1 MANLKTTYL
10 GLELNSP
17 LVVGASSLSS
27 DPDKVKELEDAG
39 AGAIVFKSLFEEQ
52 IQLEELELM
61 SALEE
66 YEERNAE
73 MTRLFPSLKHAGP
86 KEYLLRLKKAKSN
99 LSIPLIASL
108 NAMHDDT
115 WIDWAKQIEET
126 GVDALELNFFT
137 TPRDFEMTGSDIIQK
152 QIDTLKSVRS
162 YVKIPIAVKLSSFYT
177 NPLSVINRMDLEKI
191 NGFVLFNKMFQP
203 DIDIEKEQLEQSIIL
218 SNSYDVRLAI
228 RFAGLLYGNIHSDI
242 SSAGGIINGT
252 DAIKTILAG
261 ASTFQVVSTLYQNG
275 VGQIPI
281 ILSEIEKWMDSK
293 GYKSIDEFKGK
304 LSRKY
309 MKDPFA
315 YRRSQY
321 VDIIMRSEEILKNKA
336 LI

>member
-1 MANLKTTYL
+1 MANLKTTYM

-17 LVVGASSLSS
+17 LIVGASSLSS
-27 DPDKVKELEDAG
+27 DSNKVKELEDAG

-73 MTRLFPSLKHAGP
+73 MTRLFPTLKHAGP
-86 KEYLLRLKKAKSN
+86 KEYLMKLKEAKSK
-99 LSIPLIASL
+99 LTIPLIASL

-126 GVDALELNFFT
+126 GVDAIELNLFT

-162 YVKIPIAVKLSSFYT
+162 YVKIPIAVKLSPFYT

-203 DIDIEKEQLEQSIIL
+203 DIDIEKEELEQSIVL
-218 SNSYDVRLAI
+218 SSSYDVRLAI
-228 RFAGLLYGNIHSDI
+228 RFAGLLYGNVKSDI
-242 SSAGGIINGT
+242 SSAGGIITGT

-261 ASTFQVVSTLYQNG
+261 ASTFQIVSTLYKNG
-275 VGQIPI
+275 VGQITK
-281 ILSEIEKWMDSK
+281 ILDEIEKWMDSK
-293 GYKSIDEFKGK
+293 GYKSINDFKGK
-304 LSRKY
+304 LARKN

-321 VDIIMRSEEILKNKA
+321 VDIIMRSEEIIKNKT